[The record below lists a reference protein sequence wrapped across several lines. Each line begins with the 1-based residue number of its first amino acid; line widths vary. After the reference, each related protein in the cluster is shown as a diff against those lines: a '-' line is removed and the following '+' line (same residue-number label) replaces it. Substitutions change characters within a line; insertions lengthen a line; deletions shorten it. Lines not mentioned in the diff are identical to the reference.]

1 MSSVLLDVNVI
12 IALLDPTHAHH
23 RLAHRWFFDGSLRP
37 WLTCPTTEN
46 GVIRVMG
53 HPKYSNSQPIPIV
66 MESLDSLVALPG
78 HRRIPDDAS
87 LLSSRVDRTALLSSA
102 QVTDTYLALLAQE
115 HSAQLATFDRRLSTR
130 ALTGAQDL
138 VLQIPG

>member
-1 MSSVLLDVNVI
+1 MSAVLLDVNVI

-23 RLAHRWFFDGSLRP
+23 QPAHRWFFDGSARR

-46 GVIRVMG
+46 GVIRVMA
-53 HPKYSNSQPIPIV
+53 HPKYSNSQPIPVV

-78 HRRIPDDAS
+78 HRRISDDAS
-87 LLSSRVDRTALLSSA
+87 LLSPRVERSALLSSG

-115 HSAQLATFDRRLSTR
+115 HLAQLATFDRRLSTR
-130 ALTGAQDL
+130 ALTAAQDL